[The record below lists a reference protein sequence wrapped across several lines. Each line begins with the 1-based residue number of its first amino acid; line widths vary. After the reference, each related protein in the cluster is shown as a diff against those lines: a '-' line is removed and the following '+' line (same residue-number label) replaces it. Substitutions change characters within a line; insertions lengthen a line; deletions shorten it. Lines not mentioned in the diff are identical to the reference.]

1 MYREDSSRDYFRGGG
16 RPRRDFWNS
25 RRHSSSSRSFGSGEE
40 TAMNPSEEPVPFE
53 KDFYS
58 PTETLSEEEAREL
71 RESNKMR
78 LVGNDVPLPIRSFS
92 SVNFPSEVL
101 RHFES
106 KEYSSPTPIQAQGW
120 PMALSG
126 RDMVGIADT
135 GSGKTISFVLP
146 ALIHAKSQLPLR
158 EDDGPIVLILAPT
171 RELCTQIEM
180 VVREYSPYYGL
191 RSCAVYGGASIVP
204 QKRALKRGIEVLV
217 ATPGRLIDLHKQGFC
232 PLNRVTFLV
241 LDEADRMLDM
251 GFEPQLN
258 AIIPETNKNRQ
269 SLMWSA
275 TWPREVRALAANYMK
290 DYIQVTIG
298 DDDLKANVKITQR
311 VDVVDWQDKKKKL
324 LYYLQDFKASRVI
337 VFCNMK
343 RTCDTLEDYLLDNR
357 FHVAALH
364 GNKSQAARDTVI
376 QNFKL
381 GRVSILIATDVAAR
395 GLDVENV
402 KCVIN
407 YDFPKNVEDYV
418 HRIGRTARGS
428 SSEGLAYTMFTSEDA
443 PNARKLVSIIRQ
455 ANQEVPSDLENMARS
470 SRGHSLHGS
479 YRSSSRPS
487 YGSDRRGGGF
497 AGGYSERAKRSFY

>member
-1 MYREDSSRDYFRGGG
+1 MHRGDSSRESFRDGG
-16 RPRRDFWNS
+16 RPRRDSWNN
-25 RRHSSSSRSFGSGEE
+25 RRRTSSGRPFGGDNE
-40 TAMNPSEEPVPFE
+40 TAMNPSEEPVSFE
-53 KDFYS
+53 KNFYF
-58 PTETLSEEEAREL
+58 PTETLSEKEAREL
-71 RESNKMR
+71 RESNRMR
-78 LVGNDVPLPIRSFS
+78 LVGNDIPLPIRSFS
-92 SVNFPSEVL
+92 SVSFPEEVL
-101 RHFES
+101 RHFEA
-106 KEYSSPTPIQAQGW
+106 KGYANPTPIQAQGW

-146 ALIHAKSQLPLR
+146 ALIHAQSQPPLR

-171 RELCTQIEM
+171 RELCTQIET
-180 VVREYSPYYGL
+180 VVREYTPYYNL

-232 PLNRVTFLV
+232 PLGRVTFLV

-258 AIIPETNKNRQ
+258 AIIPQTNENRQ
-269 SLMWSA
+269 NLMWSA

-298 DDDLKANVKITQR
+298 DEDLKANVKIVQK
-311 VDVVDWQDKKKKL
+311 VDIVDWQDKKKKL
-324 LYYLQDFKASRVI
+324 LYYLQDFKTSRVI

-343 RTCDTLEDYLLDNR
+343 KTCDTLEDYLLDNR

-364 GNKSQAARDTVI
+364 GDKSQAARDTVI
-376 QNFKL
+376 QNFKS
-381 GRVSILIATDVAAR
+381 GRISILIATDVAAR

-407 YDFPKNVEDYV
+407 YDFPKNIEDYV

-428 SSEGLAYTMFTSEDA
+428 SSEGLAYTMFTGEDA
-443 PNARKLVSIIRQ
+443 PNARKLIDIIRQ
-455 ANQEVPSDLENMARS
+455 ANQTVPTDLESMVRS
-470 SRGHSLHGS
+470 SRGRVLQSN
-479 YRSSSRPS
+479 YRSSSRS
-487 YGSDRRGGGF
+487 QHGSDRRGSF
-497 AGGYSERAKRSFY
+497 AGGYGERPRRSFY